1 MTFSKTSGA
10 DPLFLDTS
18 ALVRLYYLE
27 PQDPFAWVVD
37 LARRPEVQP
46 AASHLAYVE
55 TLVAFHALRRRKAIT
70 ARRQALLSAAF
81 KRDWPSFLRVPL
93 DYPVVFLAGVLAE
106 DHPLRGADALQPTS
120 FLLLWMRERRGRFL
134 TLDPRPYRV
143 ARDLVPV
150 GPVPAL
156 EVLSPSGQQHKEE
169 P

>member
-1 MTFSKTSGA
+1 MPSSRTSGA
-10 DPLFLDTS
+10 EPLFLDTS

-55 TLVAFHALRRRKAIT
+55 TLAAFHALRRRKAIT
-70 ARRQALLSAAF
+70 ARRQALLSVAF
-81 KRDWPSFLRVPL
+81 KKGWPSFLRVPL

-106 DHPLRGADALQPTS
+106 DHPLRGADALQPAS
-120 FLLLWMRERRGRFL
+120 FLLLWMREHRGRFL

-143 ARDLVPV
+143 ARATVPV
-150 GPVPAL
+150 EPVPAF
-156 EVLSPSGQQHKEE
+156 EAPSPSGERQEEE